1 MAMRT
6 KYGSYE
12 FLMMFHQVMQCSD
25 DIHDSMNSTFHKNLD
40 EFLIIY
46 IDDILLYSKTME

>member
-1 MAMRT
+1 
-6 KYGSYE
+6 
-12 FLMMFHQVMQCSD
+12 
-25 DIHDSMNSTFHKNLD
+25 MNSTFHKNLD